1 MNKETTLDNLRPLC
15 AECNVGK
22 AARMETDVQPCAR
35 PDGPPYDFC
44 CSRIGTAR
52 QSGITLGA
60 HTHCKAPRDTGPVLD
75 SLS

>member
-1 MNKETTLDNLRPLC
+1 
-15 AECNVGK
+15 
-22 AARMETDVQPCAR
+22 METDVRPCAR
-35 PDGPPYDFC
+35 PDGPPYDC
-44 CSRIGTAR
+44 YCSRIGAAR